1 MPNLKK
7 TIKTNRNQ
15 KYLAMA
21 SMSALLVACGTS
33 ATTGAGNVSGDV
45 TTGNDNVTL
54 GAAGG
59 VGIVDLLAG
68 DDIVVGGDLAD
79 FIRGGA
85 GADNIQGGGGVDNI
99 VVIGTSSNGTYT
111 LSDIQNPNGT
121 GIDLSVLINLAAVN
135 DNAVSDVQA
144 GEVIDGGAD
153 GAHLFVYGD
162 VDFTTSTLKNI
173 TRIDVQSTIKF
184 TATQL
189 KDLIDNGGLKT
200 LLGDGTSTF
209 EITNDGGAVVIDF
222 SKVDMQN
229 VKQII
234 LGSDV
239 TLLLDQADLSGVQ
252 TIEGAGTIKAV
263 TGDLDVSGIAVDS
276 GIDVAT
282 ASTPTPTPTSTPGAT
297 PTPAGNSITLN
308 AAGAKVSISEKSSAS
323 DYATTLDDTI
333 TSTKANAEGS
343 TIDGAGGTDTL
354 YITTDSEGDVGL
366 SDKAGGHDLN
376 MMLTD
381 VETIVFQN
389 TSDTIT
395 LKTHNGENIRIE
407 GADGALENS
416 DAHTSQNGQTITVN
430 NIDGNVRSFVYL
442 SDHTGLVVKLGA
454 SIDKVLG
461 VQTADAH
468 IFMGSGNDQ
477 VSISSHSDGFGSV
490 GVNAN
495 AVLNAAA
502 LEGATI
508 DGGDGDDYLYYY
520 TDANAAQS
528 TVTLSSKITNF
539 ERFSLHDAGAG
550 YTTTFVLGNLGFET
564 IEIGSNGAYTSAQD
578 SVFNIDAGDLEV
590 NGFTGT
596 NQTVNFTTEGTF
608 TLDIGAAWDV
618 VNLFDGT
625 NNVSIS
631 KGDLANFSETAG
643 RAFVGGNTA
652 NDTITL
658 TNAITKY
665 TLGQAEGKGVS
676 GVENII
682 LSAGGSIQTVNTN
695 VASGATLTVT
705 NISTSKLIFNG
716 AAETDGN
723 FVINNSASS
732 ATSTLTGGAGADTI
746 TGGTGVDTMTGG
758 GGADTFIIATTD
770 LNTNVIVVTDIIV
783 GFTSGVDKIDTSGA
797 AGSVSGTIN
806 YVEVAGA
813 ANLEDLVVAAVAA
826 LTDDV
831 KYYVG
836 ETGGNAYLVTD
847 YDGNGYTDVIQFT
860 GLDLDDISY
869 SDII

>member
-1 MPNLKK
+1 M
-7 TIKTNRNQ
+7 
-15 KYLAMA
+15 
-21 SMSALLVACGTS
+21 
-33 ATTGAGNVSGDV
+33 
-45 TTGNDNVTL
+45 
-54 GAAGG
+54 
-59 VGIVDLLAG
+59 
-68 DDIVVGGDLAD
+68 
-79 FIRGGA
+79 
-85 GADNIQGGGGVDNI
+85 
-99 VVIGTSSNGTYT
+99 
-111 LSDIQNPNGT
+111 
-121 GIDLSVLINLAAVN
+121 
-135 DNAVSDVQA
+135 
-144 GEVIDGGAD
+144 
-153 GAHLFVYGD
+153 
-162 VDFTTSTLKNI
+162 
-173 TRIDVQSTIKF
+173 
-184 TATQL
+184 
-189 KDLIDNGGLKT
+189 
-200 LLGDGTSTF
+200 
-209 EITNDGGAVVIDF
+209 
-222 SKVDMQN
+222 
-229 VKQII
+229 
-234 LGSDV
+234 
-239 TLLLDQADLSGVQ
+239 
-252 TIEGAGTIKAV
+252 
-263 TGDLDVSGIAVDS
+263 
-276 GIDVAT
+276 
-282 ASTPTPTPTSTPGAT
+282 
-297 PTPAGNSITLN
+297 
-308 AAGAKVSISEKSSAS
+308 
-323 DYATTLDDTI
+323 
-333 TSTKANAEGS
+333 
-343 TIDGAGGTDTL
+343 
-354 YITTDSEGDVGL
+354 
-366 SDKAGGHDLN
+366 
-376 MMLTD
+376 
-381 VETIVFQN
+381 
-389 TSDTIT
+389 
-395 LKTHNGENIRIE
+395 
-407 GADGALENS
+407 
-416 DAHTSQNGQTITVN
+416 
-430 NIDGNVRSFVYL
+430 
-442 SDHTGLVVKLGA
+442 
-454 SIDKVLG
+454 
-461 VQTADAH
+461 
-468 IFMGSGNDQ
+468 
-477 VSISSHSDGFGSV
+477 
-490 GVNAN
+490 
-495 AVLNAAA
+495 
-502 LEGATI
+502 
-508 DGGDGDDYLYYY
+508 
-520 TDANAAQS
+520 
-528 TVTLSSKITNF
+528 TLSSKITNF